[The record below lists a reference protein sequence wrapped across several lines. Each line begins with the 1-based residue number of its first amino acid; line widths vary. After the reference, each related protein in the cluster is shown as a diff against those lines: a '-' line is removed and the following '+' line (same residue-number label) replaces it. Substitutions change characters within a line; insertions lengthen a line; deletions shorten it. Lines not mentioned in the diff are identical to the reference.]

1 MLRFAPSPTGDL
13 HIGNLRVAIFNYIIA
28 KQTNTPFLIRI
39 EDTDTSRNIEGK
51 DKEIL
56 SILNHF
62 GISWDRVVYQS
73 ENFNLHRKIA
83 NKLINENKAFHCHCS
98 NDFLDRK
105 RKEALDSNKAFR
117 YKRNWINEVEKINN
131 PSIRLEASNT
141 NISFVDAIKGI
152 CSFDKNELDSF
163 VIIRN
168 DGIPTYNFACSM
180 DDMIYDI
187 SFIIRGEDHVSNTPK
202 QILIH
207 KYLDYKKDIKYAH
220 LPIILN
226 NYGKK
231 MSKRDSESSVK
242 WLLSEGYLPQ
252 AIANYLLL
260 IGNKTPKDIF
270 TINEALEW
278 FDINSISK
286 SPAKFSIDNLR
297 YINREHL
304 KQIEASDLAT
314 LLDSKDINIGHIAKI
329 YIEES
334 STLKEIKT
342 KIDAIFSPKKLDAIF
357 ASQMQILSKAVLSND
372 FSNLDFNAFS
382 KRLTSLTNLSGKEL
396 FKPLRLLLTGSFDGP
411 ILSDL
416 YPHLK
421 IYLKDIAKIENMK
434 EEI

>member
-28 KQTNTPFLIRI
+28 KQTKTPFLIRI
-39 EDTDTSRNIEGK
+39 EDTDASRNIEGK

-56 SILNHF
+56 SILKRF
-62 GISWDRVVYQS
+62 GITWDKLVYQS
-73 ENFNLHRKIA
+73 DNFDLHRKIA
-83 NKLINENKAFHCHCS
+83 KDLIEKNKAFYCHCS
-98 NDFLDRK
+98 NDFLEKK
-105 RKEALDSNKAFR
+105 RKEALSLKKPFR
-117 YKRNWINEVEKINN
+117 YRFKWNDEVNKIEN
-131 PSIRLEASNT
+131 PSIRLKEAASNIT
-141 NISFVDAIKGI
+141 FVDSIKGI
-152 CSFDKNELDSF
+152 CSFDKKELDSF
-163 VIIRN
+163 VIIRG
-168 DGIPTYNFACSM
+168 DGIPTYNFACSV
-180 DDMIYDI
+180 DDMFYSI

-207 KYLDYKKDIKYAH
+207 QYLDYKKDIKYAH

-270 TINEALEW
+270 TINEAIEW
-278 FDINSISK
+278 FDIDSISK
-286 SPAKFSIDNLR
+286 SPSRFSIDNLR

-304 KQIEASDLAT
+304 KKLEAFSLAA

-342 KIDAIFSPKKLDAIF
+342 KIDAIFAPKKIDAIF
-357 ASQMQILSKAVLSND
+357 GSQMQILSKAIISND
-372 FSNLDFNAFS
+372 FSNLDFKEFS
-382 KRLTSLTNLSGKEL
+382 KKLSTLAKLNGKEL
-396 FKPLRLLLTGSFDGP
+396 FKPLRLLLTGSLDGP
-411 ILSDL
+411 LLSDL

-421 IYLKDIAKIENMK
+421 EHLKDVVKIEK
-434 EEI
+434 